1 MAVPLQG
8 RPHATRT
15 NRSTRTRPLVLAVVL
30 GVMTARLGMM
40 FFGVAGMAVG
50 AVSVVR
56 RFFVIA
62 GLVVLGGFTV
72 MLGGMLV
79 MFGGLVMMFDG
90 VFAHVC
96 APDSGG

>member
-1 MAVPLQG
+1 M
-8 RPHATRT
+8 
-15 NRSTRTRPLVLAVVL
+15 L

-56 RFFVIA
+56 RLFVIA
-62 GLVVLGGFTV
+62 GFVVLGSFTV
-72 MLGGMLV
+72 VPGRMLV
-79 MFGGLVMMFDG
+79 MFGSLVVMFDG

-96 APDSGG
+96 APGSAVKVPLIYANPLTLC

>member
-1 MAVPLQG
+1 M
-8 RPHATRT
+8 
-15 NRSTRTRPLVLAVVL
+15 LAVVL
-30 GVMTARLGMM
+30 GVMTARLGVM

-56 RFFVIA
+56 RLFVIA
-62 GLVVLGGFTV
+62 GFVVFGGFTM

-79 MFGGLVMMFDG
+79 MFGGLVVMFDG

>member
-1 MAVPLQG
+1 
-8 RPHATRT
+8 
-15 NRSTRTRPLVLAVVL
+15 VLTVVL
-30 GVMTARLGMM
+30 GVMPARLGVM

-56 RFFVIA
+56 RLFVIA
-62 GLVVLGGFTV
+62 GFVVLGGFTM

-79 MFGGLVMMFDG
+79 MFGGLVVMFDG

-96 APDSGG
+96 APGSGG